1 MIQTILAISEFATK
15 LVAGLSGVV
24 FGALILGL
32 VVGAKNKKPKDI
44 NPEEL
49 KRKAKEQ
56 PVEEEKATKKS
67 KKSKVDK
74 QDKIDGKDKVE
85 DATEANSKEQNDNQN
100 TDNQNTSENK

>member
-74 QDKIDGKDKVE
+74 QDKIDGKVE
-85 DATEANSKEQNDNQN
+85 DTTENTAKEQS
-100 TDNQNTSENK
+100 DNQNTSENK

>member
-49 KRKAKEQ
+49 KRKSKRATCRGRKSD
-56 PVEEEKATKKS
+56 EE
-67 KKSKVDK
+67 
-74 QDKIDGKDKVE
+74 I
-85 DATEANSKEQNDNQN
+85 
-100 TDNQNTSENK
+100 